1 MQVDRNQNEYERT
14 IEPFDWIINDEND
27 DDEDVDEDDNDDDDD
42 DQQTKTSNADKG

>member
-14 IEPFDWIINDEND
+14 IEPFDWIINDEDDDEND
-27 DDEDVDEDDNDDDDD
+27 DDEDDNDD

>member
-14 IEPFDWIINDEND
+14 IEPFDWIINDEDED
-27 DDEDVDEDDNDDDDD
+27 DDEDDNDDD